1 MRSVLFV
8 LALLITSQINAST
21 IVLWKCEL
29 LDGKKIEE
37 VKKINSLWVKTVNSL
52 GEYKVKSHVLEP
64 IISADMNEFRY
75 LDIYESPIHW
85 GQTRN
90 EIENG
95 VVASIDAQFDEVSK
109 CNVTSLYESEES

>member
-37 VKKINSLWVKTVNSL
+37 VKKINSVWVKTVNNL
-52 GEYKVKSHVLEP
+52 GAVSYTHLTLP
-64 IISADMNEFRY
+64 T
-75 LDIYESPIHW
+75 IYS
-85 GQTRN
+85 
-90 EIENG
+90 
-95 VVASIDAQFDEVSK
+95 V
-109 CNVTSLYESEES
+109 